1 MVRKIF
7 ELSLWRLVV
16 IVVILY
22 LSENLIEKEIQRKVD
37 RKKQDE
43 QRILLS
49 SEEDSACKNVIAG
62 KSIKSVCQDFSPF
75 YLESKKLLSEENITF
90 DCEALDARYCR
101 ENYQRYRD
109 LADPESVYRRSLSE

>member
-43 QRILLS
+43 Q
-49 SEEDSACKNVIAG
+49 
-62 KSIKSVCQDFSPF
+62 
-75 YLESKKLLSEENITF
+75 
-90 DCEALDARYCR
+90 
-101 ENYQRYRD
+101 
-109 LADPESVYRRSLSE
+109 